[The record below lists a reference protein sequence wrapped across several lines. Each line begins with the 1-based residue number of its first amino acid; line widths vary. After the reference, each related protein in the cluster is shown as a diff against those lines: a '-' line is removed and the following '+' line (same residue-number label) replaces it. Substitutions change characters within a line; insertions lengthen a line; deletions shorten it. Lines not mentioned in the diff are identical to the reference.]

1 MTTTFEV
8 PMLFQVVAAAVR
20 PSRGR
25 RAAIGAAVG
34 VLVGG
39 TVGAVRAYHRAH
51 RPSVIDHSE
60 DGLAYVVNVTGGAV
74 VGLLVGVAT
83 ALAWPN

>member
-1 MTTTFEV
+1 MTTTMEV
-8 PMLFQVVAAAVR
+8 PMGLHVVAAAVR

-34 VLVGG
+34 VVMSG
-39 TVGAVRAYHRAH
+39 TVGAIRAYHRAH
-51 RPSVIDHSE
+51 RSRVIDHSE